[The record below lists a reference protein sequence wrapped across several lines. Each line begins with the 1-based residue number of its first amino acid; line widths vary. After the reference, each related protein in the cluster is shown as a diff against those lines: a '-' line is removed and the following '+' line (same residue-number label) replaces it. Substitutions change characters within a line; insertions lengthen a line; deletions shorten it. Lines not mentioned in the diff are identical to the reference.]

1 MSKNLLSSISRSK
14 VAANRAANA
23 VSPQE
28 LQKAI
33 SNLQAA
39 QKRIKEKASQKAA
52 QAHANKI
59 AKLKRVMEGLGLSD
73 EDLRTL
79 LNRGRTIKGSGKK
92 PANSKVRSTK
102 GRKVPAK
109 YQLKIGNVTHKWTGR
124 GRMPLVFKE
133 HVANGGSMEKCLIK

>member
-1 MSKNLLSSISRSK
+1 MSKNFLSSISRSK

-33 SNLQAA
+33 SKLQAA
-39 QKRIKEKASQKAA
+39 QKRIKEKASQRAA
-52 QAHANKI
+52 QEHAKKI
-59 AKLKRVMEGLGLSD
+59 AKLKRVMKGLDLSD
-73 EDLRTL
+73 KDLRTL
-79 LNRGRTIKGSGKK
+79 LNRGKATQGSTKK
-92 PANSKVRSTK
+92 PSKSKSRSTK
-102 GRKVPAK
+102 GKKVPAK
-109 YQLKIGNVTHKWTGR
+109 YQLKIGKVTHKWTGR